1 MNLAKDEPALEC
13 ASHFKYVMNYPNRP
27 GLAAEWM
34 KLCRSLMEDHNLT
47 SPQLKEFMT
56 WAAQGNKSDTP
67 QFSSVDYLAKANDPL
82 VTLVK
87 HAEGLI
93 KVWRNSRKYK
103 KVSKTDKRPPM
114 YTNARMLGCSQEEL
128 DAVKKAHY
136 GEGWE
141 TQPDPEDIIDY
152 LDWGGV
158 LPQRMVNKV
167 CPPRPY
173 SKEERD
179 TKQKLSGLPGPPQS
193 AVKP

>member
-1 MNLAKDEPALEC
+1 MRKKMNLAKDKSALEC
-13 ASHFKYVMNYPNRP
+13 ASHFKFVMNYPNRP

-34 KLCRSLMEDHNLT
+34 KLCRSLMDDHNLT
-47 SPQLKEFMT
+47 WPELKEFMT
-56 WAAQGNKSDTP
+56 WAATENVSDKP
-67 QFSSVDYLAKANDPL
+67 QFSSADYLAKANDPL

-87 HAEGLI
+87 HATGLI
-93 KVWRNSRKYK
+93 KVWRNARKYK
-103 KVSKTDKRPPM
+103 KVSKPFVPM
-114 YTNARMLGCSQEEL
+114 YTNAELIGCSQEEL

-158 LPQRMVNKV
+158 LHDREILNKV

-179 TKQKLSGLPGPPQS
+179 TIATHS
-193 AVKP
+193 